1 MPLFRMVWMQIFL
14 MLTDFSTDDF
24 LGGKL
29 KVKQPKQGYRAGID
43 PVLLA
48 ASVNA
53 HMGDSILDL
62 GCGVG
67 VASLCLSY
75 RISGLNIYGV
85 EIQSDYAALAIEN
98 GKLNSID
105 LNVINSDFA
114 KLPARLRQMQ
124 FDHVIANPPYFDAL
138 ASTSSFNKGRDIS
151 KIIKTPLV
159 DWVSIMAQRL
169 KQKGW
174 AHLIYRVEQFDTLFP
189 LLTSR
194 FGSFVLTPIVPRAE
208 READLMIIHMRKS
221 GRAAFRLES
230 PLCLHKGL
238 KHIEDAG
245 HYTEKVED
253 ILRGRGEL
261 TSWHKNKQSSKND
274 KV

>member
-1 MPLFRMVWMQIFL
+1 MPLFQVAWMQIFL
-14 MLTDFSTDDF
+14 MLTNFSTDDF

-29 KVKQPKQGYRAGID
+29 KIRQPKQGYRAGID

-53 HMGDSILDL
+53 HIGDDILDL

-75 RISGLNIYGV
+75 RIAGLNIYGV
-85 EIQSDYAALAIEN
+85 EIQSDYAALASEN
-98 GKLNSID
+98 GKLNSAN
-105 LNVINSDFA
+105 LNVINADIA
-114 KLPARLRQMQ
+114 KLPDCLRQMQ
-124 FDHVIANPPYFDAL
+124 FDHILANPPYFDGL
-138 ASTSSFNKGRDIS
+138 ASMSSFNKGRDIS
-151 KIIKTPLV
+151 RILNTPLV
-159 DWVSIMAQRL
+159 DWVSVMAQRL

-174 AHLIYRVEQFDTLFP
+174 AHLIYRVDQFDTLFP

-194 FGSFVLTPIVPRAE
+194 FGSFVLTPIVPRADS
-208 READLMIIHMRKS
+208 EAELIIIHMRKS
-221 GRAAFRLES
+221 GRAALRLES

-245 HYTEKVED
+245 NYSEKVED
-253 ILRGRGEL
+253 ILRGRGAL
-261 TSWHKNKQSSKND
+261 TSWLKK
-274 KV
+274 

>member
-1 MPLFRMVWMQIFL
+1 MPLFRIMWMQIFL
-14 MLTDFSTDDF
+14 MATNFSTDDF

-29 KVKQPKQGYRAGID
+29 RVKQPKKGYRAGID

-53 HMGDSILDL
+53 HTGDNILDL

-75 RISGLNIYGV
+75 RISGLNTYGV
-85 EIQSDYAALAIEN
+85 EIQSDYAALASEN

-105 LNVINSDFA
+105 LNVINADIA
-114 KLPARLRQMQ
+114 KLPGPLRQMQ
-124 FDHVIANPPYFDAL
+124 FDHVIANPPYFDGL
-138 ASTSSFNKGRDIS
+138 ASTSSFNQGRDIS
-151 KIIKTPLV
+151 RILNTPLV

-174 AHLIYRVEQFDTLFP
+174 AHLIYRVDQFDTLFP
-189 LLTSR
+189 LLISR

-208 READLMIIHMRKS
+208 REAELMIIHMRKS
-221 GRAAFRLES
+221 GKAAFRLES

-238 KHIEDAG
+238 NHIEDASD
-245 HYTEKVED
+245 YTEKVED
-253 ILRGRGEL
+253 ILRGRGAL
-261 TSWHKNKQSSKND
+261 TSWLKK
-274 KV
+274 